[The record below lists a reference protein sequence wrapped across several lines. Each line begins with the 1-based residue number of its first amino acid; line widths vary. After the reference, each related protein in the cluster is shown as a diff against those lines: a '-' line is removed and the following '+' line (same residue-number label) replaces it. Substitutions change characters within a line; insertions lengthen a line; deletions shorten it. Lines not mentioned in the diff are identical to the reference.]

1 MDSLAILPKYDNHY
15 TSARLLLFKWMSH
28 MLKRLSKSL
37 LSISFLLSSS
47 IVSASLITN
56 GSFETLTF
64 DNNSTTLGIVKSTN
78 LKSFKNKKRA
88 WDVFYALPGWATTAG
103 NGIELQKNV
112 VTKSAEGKNH
122 VELDSHPRSSSN
134 SAMTQSL
141 DSLIIGADYLLEFSY
156 KPRTNLVNDNGINVF
171 WYDTAVKFDIN
182 MEEYFSINSTSK
194 KQPDWA
200 VQSIVLTAQSETMDL
215 SFGAF
220 GKQNTLGGLL
230 DNISLV
236 QMNSGPTNNVP
247 EPSTLALSVLGFG
260 LLVRR
265 RYKIANKVTLKV
277 VN

>member
-1 MDSLAILPKYDNHY
+1 
-15 TSARLLLFKWMSH
+15 

-37 LSISFLLSSS
+37 FSISFLLSSS

-88 WDVFYALPGWATTAG
+88 WDVFYALPGWVTTAG